1 MKGKLY
7 VIKASGEI
15 SETMLTEA
23 PKLESLQKAVGG
35 YIEVV
40 PFFVHFQGL
49 DCIALCNEEGKLIGL
64 PINGSATEAWRNQCG
79 GWINDVLVGSVV
91 IICGDAE
98 LLSEL

>member
-7 VIKASGEI
+7 VIQASGEI

-35 YIEVV
+35 YIEVI
-40 PFFVHFQGL
+40 PFFVRFQGS
-49 DCIALCNEEGKLIGL
+49 DCVALCNEEGKLIGL
-64 PINGSATEAWRNQCG
+64 PFNASATDAWRKQCG
-79 GWINDVLVGSVV
+79 GWINDVLVGSVAIV
-91 IICGDAE
+91 CGDAE